1 MGNLSIAPDYKYKII
16 NLLLKNKKFIQLVSP
31 KESDCQDLDII
42 DVMLGG
48 KWLING
54 EWYTEQ
60 GYIFDHD
67 FVDDTVKEKKTFVF
81 VDVDIPSVHKNI
93 FMDFNLYVFV
103 FTDKSLVRLN
113 QWSSPTSQEVKEMG
127 YFATDNYG
135 NRIDALCDCID
146 ETLNENEKIYGLG
159 DVTPNPRNHLST
171 YRPNNQ
177 YYGKCLSYHITNYNA
192 GGDQCGV

>member
-1 MGNLSIAPDYKYKII
+1 MGNLSIAADYKYKII
-16 NLLLKNKKFIQLVSP
+16 NLLLKNNKFIQLVSP
-31 KESDCQDLDII
+31 KESNCQDIDII

-81 VDVDIPSVHKNI
+81 VDVDIPSVKKNI

-103 FTDKSLVRLN
+103 FTDKSLIRLN
-113 QWSSPTSQEVKEMG
+113 QWSSPTSQEVKKMG
-127 YFATDNYG
+127 YFATDTYG

-159 DVTPNPRNHLST
+159 DVTPSPRNHLST

-192 GGDQCGV
+192 GGDQCGI

>member
-1 MGNLSIAPDYKYKII
+1 MSNLYNAADYKYKII
-16 NLLLKNKKFIQLVSP
+16 NLLLKNKNFIKLISP
-31 KESDCQDLDII
+31 EDSNCQELDIV

-54 EWYTEQ
+54 KWHTEQ

-67 FVDDTVKEKKTFVF
+67 FVDDTIKEKKTFVF
-81 VDVDIPSVHKNI
+81 VDVEIPSIEKNI

-103 FTDKSLVRLN
+103 FTDKSLIRLN

-127 YFATDNYG
+127 YFSTNMFG

-146 ETLNENEKIYGLG
+146 ETLNENDVIYGLG
-159 DVTPNPRNHLST
+159 DITPNPRNHLST

-177 YYGKCLSYHITNYNA
+177 YYGKCLSYHIANYNA
-192 GGDQCGV
+192 GGDQCGI

>member
-1 MGNLSIAPDYKYKII
+1 MI
-16 NLLLKNKKFIQLVSP
+16 
-31 KESDCQDLDII
+31 
-42 DVMLGG
+42 
-48 KWLING
+48 
-54 EWYTEQ
+54 YTEQ

-127 YFATDNYG
+127 YFATDTFG
-135 NRIDALCDCID
+135 NRIDALCDCVD

-159 DVTPNPRNHLST
+159 DVTPSPRNHLST
-171 YRPNNQ
+171 YRPNSQ

-192 GGDQCGV
+192 GGDQCGF

>member
-1 MGNLSIAPDYKYKII
+1 MSNLSIAADYKYKII
-16 NLLLKNKKFIQLVSP
+16 SLLLKNKKFIKLISP
-31 KESDCQDLDII
+31 EISDCQELDII

-54 EWYTEQ
+54 EWYTQQ

-67 FVDDTVKEKKTFVF
+67 FVDDTIKEKKTFVF
-81 VDVDIPSVHKNI
+81 VDVDIPSVQKNI
-93 FMDFNLYVFV
+93 FMDFNLNIIA
-103 FTDKSLVRLN
+103 FTDKSLIRLN
-113 QWSSPTSQEVKEMG
+113 QWSVPTSQEVKEMG
-127 YFATDNYG
+127 YFATDTFG

-146 ETLNENEKIYGLG
+146 ETLNENESIYGLG
-159 DVTPNPRNHLST
+159 NITPNPQNHLST

-192 GGDQCGV
+192 GGDQCGI

>member
-1 MGNLSIAPDYKYKII
+1 MGNLSIAADYKYKII
-16 NLLLKNKKFIQLVSP
+16 NLLLKNNKFIQLVSP
-31 KESDCQDLDII
+31 KESDCQDIDII

-127 YFATDNYG
+127 YFATDTYG

-159 DVTPNPRNHLST
+159 AVTPNPRNHLST

-192 GGDQCGV
+192 GGDQCGI

>member
-81 VDVDIPSVHKNI
+81 VDVNIPSVHKNI